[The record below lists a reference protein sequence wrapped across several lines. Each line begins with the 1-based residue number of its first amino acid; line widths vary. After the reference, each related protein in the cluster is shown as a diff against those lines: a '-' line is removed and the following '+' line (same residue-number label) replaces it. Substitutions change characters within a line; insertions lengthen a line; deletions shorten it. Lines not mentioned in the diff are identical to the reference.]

1 MLKSHEVR
9 ALEGLAAECAGFS
22 DEEDRQLAMLE
33 FFFPRR
39 LHWLLESGF
48 DEVRIARVPI
58 TPSAEERQRL
68 DRDPKHKVLKFG
80 RAGAIRQIHSGA
92 WYYVAF
98 GSEPSFAR
106 NPEDVEPKIALIPV
120 EMPKRL
126 SDMIFLPLSQLIAT
140 ARVPTPPSALIMPAL
155 WCPPEQCRRIELVD
169 TTMAILE
176 ALQRQAISLRD
187 VTWRQLEE
195 IVAELLGARGL
206 DVHLTKATRDGGRDI
221 LARGELILGEP
232 TTIAVE
238 VKHRGT
244 VGTPDIHRA
253 WAANQDLPLV
263 MVVTSGRFSA
273 GVVNEKRRNDKYHRL
288 LLKDGAGL
296 SQWIAQYRRR

>member
-9 ALEGLAAECAGFS
+9 ALERFAAECGEFS
-22 DEEDRQLAMLE
+22 DEVDRQLAMLE

-39 LHWLLESGF
+39 LHWLLEAGF

-58 TPSAEERQRL
+58 TPSAEEQERI
-68 DRDPKHKVLKFG
+68 DRDPKRKVLKFG
-80 RAGAIRQIHSGA
+80 RAGAIRQTHSGV
-92 WYYVAF
+92 WFYVAF
-98 GSEPSFAR
+98 GSEPSFVR
-106 NPEDVEPKIALIPV
+106 DPEDVEPKIALIPV

-126 SDMIFLPLSQLIAT
+126 SDMIFLPLSKLIAR
-140 ARVPTPPSALIMPAL
+140 ARDPVPSSALIMPAL
-155 WCPPEQCRRIELVD
+155 WCPPEQYRRVELVD
-169 TTMAILE
+169 STMAILD
-176 ALQRQAISLRD
+176 ALKHQAFSLRD

-195 IVAELLGARGL
+195 IVAELLRARGL

-221 LARGELILGEP
+221 LARGELIGGEP
-232 TTIAVE
+232 TTLAVE
-238 VKHRGT
+238 VKHRGV

-253 WAANQDLPLV
+253 WAANQNWPLV
-263 MVVTSGRFSA
+263 MVATSGRFSA
-273 GVVNEKRRNDKYHRL
+273 GVINQKRRNDKYHRL